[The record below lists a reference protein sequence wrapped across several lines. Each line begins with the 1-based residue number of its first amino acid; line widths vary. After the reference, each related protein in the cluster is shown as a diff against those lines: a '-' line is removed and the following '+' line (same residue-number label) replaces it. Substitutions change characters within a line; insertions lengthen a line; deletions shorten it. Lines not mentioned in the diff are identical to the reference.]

1 MAAGPAYQS
10 TMNNNAGNSRIESLK
25 PIGLGDRVFNL
36 LSYTLML
43 WASLIVIQGFVL
55 GQALLPPQGN
65 LSLVQGAAVILV
77 SALIMTVFMSLN
89 GQAGLQYGIPF
100 CIQAR
105 ASFGIRGARLPELIR
120 LLPAIVWY
128 GFGTWI
134 AALAM
139 DGIIRTL
146 VGFTAD
152 GIQLIYFIAF
162 LIVQTWFAA
171 RGIRMMKW
179 FTVGASIALVI
190 IIVQMLF
197 STLKSEQFEI
207 SETWRISGDW
217 GWSFWTGVNATVGIL
232 VAVMVSASDLT
243 RYLENKQRSMWL
255 GHLFGIIPPLG
266 LMMFLGFV
274 SAVTTGQWDPIQA
287 LMQLSPGPVVM
298 ILMLVFILVAQFSTN
313 LTINILPPAFIFEEL
328 FGFSWQKG
336 VILTGILASLSFP
349 WVLLES
355 GAHFVSFINYYTA
368 FFGPLLGCM
377 LAQRWLEKDPLSVKD
392 LYDETPES
400 RYWHIVGLNPAAI
413 ISTLGAS
420 TVTMVWWLQISWLV
434 GLPLGIVGYIVFDRL
449 FNALSN
455 RSDIEQGSA

>member
-1 MAAGPAYQS
+1 
-10 TMNNNAGNSRIESLK
+10 MNNTGGYAGIEGLK
-25 PIGLGDRVFNL
+25 PVGHADRVFNL

-65 LSLVQGAAVILV
+65 LSLLQGAAVILV
-77 SALIMTVFMSLN
+77 SALIMTLFMSLN
-89 GQAGLQYGIPF
+89 GKAGLLHGIPF
-100 CIQAR
+100 CIQVR

-120 LLPAIVWY
+120 LLPALVWY

-139 DGIIRTL
+139 DGIIQTL
-146 VGFTAD
+146 TGFGAD
-152 GIQLIYFIAF
+152 GIRLVYFFAF
-162 LIVQTWFAA
+162 LIIQTWFAA

-179 FTVGASIALVI
+179 FTVAASIALVL

-197 STLKSEQFEI
+197 STLRSEQFEI
-207 SETWRISGDW
+207 SGTWRVTSDW

-243 RYLENKQRSMWL
+243 RYLENSQRSMWL
-255 GHLFGIIPPLG
+255 GHLFGLIPPLG

-274 SAVTTGQWDPIQA
+274 SAVATGQWDPIQA

-298 ILMLVFILVAQFSTN
+298 ILMLVFILIAQFSTN

-328 FGFSWQKG
+328 FGFNWQKG
-336 VILTGILASLSFP
+336 VILAGILASLSFP

-355 GAHFVSFINYYTA
+355 GANFVAFINYYTA

-377 LAQRWLEKDPLSVKD
+377 LAQRWLEKDQLQVNE
-392 LYDETPES
+392 LYHESPES
-400 RYWHIVGLNPAAI
+400 RYWYRAGMNPAAV
-413 ISTLGAS
+413 ISTLVAS
-420 TVTMVWWLQISWLV
+420 IVTMIWCLQISWLV
-434 GLPLGIVGYIVFDRL
+434 GLPLGLLGYLVLARV
-449 FNALSN
+449 NPAAQVK
-455 RSDIEQGSA
+455 RVERC

>member
-1 MAAGPAYQS
+1 MAGAG
-10 TMNNNAGNSRIESLK
+10 GNSRIEGLK
-25 PIGLGDRVFNL
+25 PIGHGDRVFNL

-65 LSLVQGAAVILV
+65 LSLLQGTVVILL
-77 SALIMTVFMSLN
+77 SALLMTVFMSLN
-89 GQAGLQYGIPF
+89 GKAGLQYGIPF
-100 CIQAR
+100 CIQVR
-105 ASFGIRGARLPELIR
+105 ASFGIRGARFPEFIR
-120 LLPAIVWY
+120 LIPAIVWY

-139 DGIIRTL
+139 DGIIQTL
-146 VGFTAD
+146 TGFTVD
-152 GIQLIYFIAF
+152 GIKFTYFIAF
-162 LIVQTWFAA
+162 LIIQTWFAC

-179 FTVGASIALVI
+179 FTVAASIALVL
-190 IIVQMLF
+190 IIVEMLF
-197 STLKSEQFEI
+197 STLRSEQFEI
-207 SETWRISGDW
+207 SETWRVSGDW

-243 RYLENKQRSMWL
+243 RYLENKRSSMWL
-255 GHLFGIIPPLG
+255 GHLFGLIPPLG

-328 FGFSWQKG
+328 FGFNWQKG
-336 VILTGILASLSFP
+336 VILTGVLASLSFP

-355 GAHFVSFINYYTA
+355 GTNFVAFINYYTA
-368 FFGPLLGCM
+368 LFGPLLGCM
-377 LAQRWLEKDPLSVKD
+377 LAQRWLEKDQLQVDD
-392 LYDETPES
+392 LYDESPGS
-400 RYWHIVGLNPAAI
+400 KYWYSAGLNLAAI
-413 ISTLGAS
+413 IGTLAAS
-420 TVTMVWWLQISWLV
+420 TVTMIWWLQISWLV
-434 GLPLGIVGYIVFDRL
+434 GLPLGILSYFVLDR
-449 FNALSN
+449 ALTLAETI
-455 RSDIEQGSA
+455 RC

>member
-1 MAAGPAYQS
+1 MADAG
-10 TMNNNAGNSRIESLK
+10 GNSRIEGLK
-25 PIGLGDRVFNL
+25 PVGHGDRVFNL

-65 LSLVQGAAVILV
+65 LSLVQGSAVILL
-77 SALIMTVFMSLN
+77 SALIMTLFMSLN
-89 GQAGLQYGIPF
+89 GKAGLQHGIPF
-100 CIQAR
+100 CIQVR
-105 ASFGIRGARLPELIR
+105 ASFGIRGARFPELIR
-120 LLPAIVWY
+120 LVPAIVWY

-139 DGIIRTL
+139 DGIIQTL
-146 VGFTAD
+146 TGFTFD
-152 GIQLIYFIAF
+152 GIKLIYFFAF
-162 LIVQTWFAA
+162 LIIQTWFAC

-179 FTVGASIALVI
+179 FTVAASIALVL
-190 IIVQMLF
+190 IIVEMLI
-197 STLKSEQFEI
+197 STLQNEQFEI
-207 SETWRISGDW
+207 DETWRVSGDW

-243 RYLENKQRSMWL
+243 RYLENKQSSMWL
-255 GHLFGIIPPLG
+255 GHLFGLIPPLG

-328 FGFSWQKG
+328 FGFNWQKG

-355 GAHFVSFINYYTA
+355 GANFVAFINYYTA

-377 LAQRWLEKDPLSVKD
+377 LAQRWLEKGQLLVDD
-392 LYDETPES
+392 LYEESSGS
-400 RYWHIVGLNPAAI
+400 RYWYSAGLNPAAI
-413 ISTLGAS
+413 VSTLAAS
-420 TVTMVWWLQISWLV
+420 IVTMIWWLQISWLV
-434 GLPLGIVGYIVFDRL
+434 GLPLGILGYFIVDR
-449 FNALSN
+449 ALTLAASIRRRN
-455 RSDIEQGSA
+455 EYS

>member
-1 MAAGPAYQS
+1 MADTG
-10 TMNNNAGNSRIESLK
+10 GNPGIESLK
-25 PIGLGDRVFNL
+25 PVGHGDRVFNL

-65 LSLVQGAAVILV
+65 LSLVQGTAVILV
-77 SALIMTVFMSLN
+77 SALIMTLFMSLN
-89 GQAGLQYGIPF
+89 GKAGLQHGIPF
-100 CIQAR
+100 CIQVR
-105 ASFGIRGARLPELIR
+105 ASFGIRGARFPEFIR
-120 LLPAIVWY
+120 LVPAIVWY

-139 DGIIRTL
+139 DGIIQTL
-146 VGFTAD
+146 TGFTFD
-152 GIQLIYFIAF
+152 GIKLIYFFAF
-162 LIVQTWFAA
+162 LIIQTWFAA

-179 FTVGASIALVI
+179 FTVAASVALVL
-190 IIVQMLF
+190 IIVEMLF
-197 STLKSEQFEI
+197 STLQSEQFEI
-207 SETWRISGDW
+207 DETWRVRGDW

-243 RYLENKQRSMWL
+243 RYLENKQSSMWL
-255 GHLFGIIPPLG
+255 GHLFGLIPPLG

-328 FGFSWQKG
+328 FGFNWQNG
-336 VILTGILASLSFP
+336 VILTGVLASLSFP
-349 WVLLES
+349 WILLES
-355 GAHFVSFINYYTA
+355 GANFVAFINYYTA

-377 LAQRWLEKDPLSVKD
+377 LAQRWLEKDKLQVDD
-392 LYDETPES
+392 LYDESPGS
-400 RYWHIVGLNPAAI
+400 RYWYIAGLNPAAVV
-413 ISTLGAS
+413 STLAAS
-420 TVTMVWWLQISWLV
+420 VVTMVWWLQISWLV
-434 GLPLGIVGYIVFDRL
+434 GLPLGILGYLVLDR
-449 FNALSN
+449 ALTLAESTRRRN
-455 RSDIEQGSA
+455 L